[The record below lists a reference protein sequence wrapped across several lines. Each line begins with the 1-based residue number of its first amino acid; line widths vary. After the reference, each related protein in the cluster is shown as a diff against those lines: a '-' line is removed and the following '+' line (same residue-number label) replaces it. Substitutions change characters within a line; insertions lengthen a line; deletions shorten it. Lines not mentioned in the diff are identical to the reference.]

1 LTLGVFVESLTMF
14 PMLNTASAPPMTA
27 LWDSIRTT
35 EPPDLCQRSRP
46 GTLTA
51 AEVEAR
57 VRRACPWMWEEAGG
71 QDRLLAACLLYHD
84 HHNEA
89 HDKVQDMTDPDGS
102 LVHALVH
109 RREPDYWNANYWYR
123 QAGEHPVYR
132 ALALRL
138 ESVPKAG
145 AAVGVAERMAM
156 SGTVDTME
164 LVAGCESVSRRGADD
179 PVAVFLRRLQDV
191 EFELLVGHL
200 ARRIARRA

>member
-1 LTLGVFVESLTMF
+1 M
-14 PMLNTASAPPMTA
+14 
-27 LWDSIRTT
+27 
-35 EPPDLCQRSRP
+35 
-46 GTLTA
+46 
-51 AEVEAR
+51 
-57 VRRACPWMWEEAGG
+57 
-71 QDRLLAACLLYHD
+71 
-84 HHNEA
+84 
-89 HDKVQDMTDPDGS
+89 
-102 LVHALVH
+102 
-109 RREPDYWNANYWYR
+109 
-123 QAGEHPVYR
+123 YR

-138 ESVPKAG
+138 EALPKPG

>member
-1 LTLGVFVESLTMF
+1 
-14 PMLNTASAPPMTA
+14 MLNIASAPPMTA
-27 LWDSIRTT
+27 LWESIRTT

-46 GTLTA
+46 GTLSA

-57 VRRACPWMWEEAGG
+57 VRRACPWMRDEPGRE
-71 QDRLLAACLLYHD
+71 DRLLAACLLYHD
-84 HHNEA
+84 HHNDA
-89 HDKVQDMTDPDGS
+89 HDLVQDLTDPDGS

-132 ALALRL
+132 GLAGRL
-138 ESVPKAG
+138 EFLPKAG
-145 AAVGVAERMAM
+145 AAAGVAERMAM

-164 LVAGCESVSRRGADD
+164 YIAACESVSRRAADD
-179 PVAVFLRRLQDV
+179 PMAEFLRRLQDV

-200 ARRIARRA
+200 AARCATRG